1 MIRKVVIR
9 RFKRFDEVEFVL
21 PGNIVLAGPNN
32 TGKTTVLQA
41 IAAWSLAF
49 NRWRELNDFQ
59 RHGGA
64 YTRAPIAR
72 QAFSAVPLRTFDLL
86 WSDRKYTGAI
96 EITIQTL
103 DWAIRMEFIADS
115 TEQIYVRPK
124 PDIEPAKLRGA
135 SLSTVFVP
143 AMSGLGTDEPLY
155 QRPKID
161 QLLGQAKPGDVLR
174 NLLVQ
179 ANASEQAWRALE
191 DSIRRLF
198 RYELVPPDSTG
209 AHIVAEYTVQPSN
222 IRSSRSEDGS
232 VSTLVRQFRGPRF
245 DIASAGSGFQQ
256 VLMLLTFL
264 NTRPGS
270 ILLLDEPDAH
280 LHVILQDAIYGELR
294 AVAAEKKSQ
303 LIIATHSEVIIN
315 SVEPKELCVM
325 LNRPRLLADT
335 DERALLI
342 KSLGALSNEDLMLAL
357 DAPGVLYLEDYTD
370 LEILRAWAKTLD
382 HPAYELLATRLFWK
396 KTVTQPRAGAAGIA
410 ARDHYRALT
419 LVRDDLPALEL
430 IDGDARPDL
439 QSSDITGLGLQRL
452 RWRRYEVESYLV
464 HPAALERFVEQQIG
478 PGEHSRR
485 AREDMRAYLEKTFT
499 TGFLQEPMAENP
511 LIEAYLEKR
520 KARTEVLP
528 PILDAAGLPGF
539 PYTRYHEIAL
549 VMTPDEI
556 HPEVKEKL
564 DAIVKAFGQ

>member
-1 MIRKVVIR
+1 VIRKVVIR

-21 PGNIVLAGPNN
+21 PDNIVLAGPNN

-59 RHGGA
+59 RHGGG
-64 YTRAPIAR
+64 YTKAPIAR
-72 QAFSAVPLRTFDLL
+72 QAFSAVPLRAFDLL
-86 WSDRKYTGAI
+86 WRQREYRSSRTIDI
-96 EITIQTL
+96 EIQSVQGWKIT
-103 DWAIRMEFIADS
+103 MELIADS
-115 TEQIYVRPK
+115 SEQIYVRPK
-124 PDIEPAKLRGA
+124 NDAEPPVVRVAT
-135 SLSTVFVP
+135 LSTVFVP
-143 AMSGLGTDEPLY
+143 AMTGLSTEEPLY
-155 QRPKID
+155 ARRETVD
-161 QLLGQAKPGDVLR
+161 ALLGQAKPGEILR
-174 NLLVQ
+174 NLLVE
-179 ANASEQAWRALE
+179 ASSNDSAWAALTE
-191 DSIRRLF
+191 AIRRLF
-198 RYELVPPDSTG
+198 GLDLMLPEVG
-209 AHIVAEYTVQPSN
+209 AFITAEY
-222 IRSSRSEDGS
+222 RRGS
-232 VSTLVRQFRGPRF
+232 ANPAL

-264 NTRPGS
+264 HTRPGAV
-270 ILLLDEPDAH
+270 LLLDEPDAH

-294 AVAAEKKSQ
+294 AVAAQKKSQ

-342 KSLGALSNEDLMLAL
+342 KSLGALSNEDIMLAL

-370 LEILRAWAKTLD
+370 LEILRAWAKTLA
-382 HPAYELLATRLFWK
+382 HPAYGLLTTRLFWK

-410 ARDHYRALT
+410 ARDHFRALT

-439 QSSDITGLGLQRL
+439 QSSAITGQGLQRL

-464 HPAALERFVEQQIG
+464 HPVALERFVEQQIG
-478 PGEHSRR
+478 PGEHSKR

-499 TGFLQEPMAENP
+499 AGFLQEPTAENP

-556 HPEVKEKL
+556 HPEVIEKL